1 MPRLKSGLR
10 EYAEYVIERN
20 KVADHMQVVDPR
32 TEEEKINA
40 SDLQEIGL
48 QQAKDKNYASGGWS
62 YCFWWV
68 GLHLSLSI
76 WDYISVC
83 VCFWWV
89 ELPISRCLSGATSQ
103 KMV

>member
-48 QQAKDKNYASGGWS
+48 QQAKDKNYASGGW
-62 YCFWWV
+62 
-68 GLHLSLSI
+68 G
-76 WDYISVC
+76 YISVGVKQNVKKC
-83 VCFWWV
+83 ITLERKLWGRGS
-89 ELPISRCLSGATSQ
+89 L
-103 KMV
+103 M